1 MSSEALLEN
10 PALFSGQLK
19 DLDELALEYMTYAK
33 QYNTRIGDLKGHLFK
48 FLHSGLSI
56 HIDLRS
62 SLANAK
68 TYDDHLEI
76 VVEMK

>member
-1 MSSEALLEN
+1 
-10 PALFSGQLK
+10 
-19 DLDELALEYMTYAK
+19 MTYAK

-62 SLANAK
+62 KLANAK
-68 TYDDHLEI
+68 SYDDHLEI